1 MAESKTTPRNRKQA
15 TRPEPITRHPLF
27 PAIVALWFAA
37 LLGVGSLVL
46 STTLL
51 ERLVLTTGLDTMIT
65 AAAPPLGI
73 KARLLVALALGL
85 LGAVTGWLLA
95 LRVARP
101 AARRAPQVFKVA
113 DVDLPEAPRQ
123 ESRQAPML
131 DPSSLAAAP
140 TVDEPVFAAE
150 PELIEAEPDHAEMAE
165 PESLA
170 VAEPVAPVI
179 ATADAVEVAASA
191 MTIEAEAVVAPR
203 APLVTAPFFAQ
214 AESREPT
221 AAERIAAAD
230 LAELS
235 HVELIERLAIALQ
248 RREALAETTAAS
260 ASHAGPVVAFPDF
273 GDRRG
278 QQPRSAASSPRVAPQ
293 ETEMALRHALDQLQR
308 MSGTR
313 G

>member
-46 STTLL
+46 RTALL

-113 DVDLPEAPRQ
+113 DVDLPKAPRQ

-140 TVDEPVFAAE
+140 TLDEPVFAPE
-150 PELIEAEPDHAEMAE
+150 PELVEA
-165 PESLA
+165 ESLA

-179 ATADAVEVAASA
+179 ATPDAIEVAASA
-191 MTIEAEAVVAPR
+191 MTIEAEAVVAPT

-278 QQPRSAASSPRVAPQ
+278 QQPRSAAPSPRVAPQ